1 MPIIEDMSVIDAE
14 FSDFLLYISS
24 EKGLALNT
32 IESYRRDIESFVK
45 HLALSNIEDF
55 RDVTHENIVSFLAT
69 LKAKGYASA
78 TLYRTFITIRV
89 LFRFLKR
96 EGVITTDITIYMA
109 APKQWDFIP
118 EVLTVEE
125 VEALIA
131 QPDITDRIG
140 SRDKAIIEILYS
152 SGLRVSELCSLSIYD
167 IDDTVI
173 RVKGKGGK
181 ERMVPIGT
189 KALEA
194 LDHYLLNHRG
204 EDADPAAPIFV
215 TKKGSRVDRTAIW
228 RMIKKYVRYADI
240 EKNVSPHTLRHSF
253 ATHLLDNG
261 ADLRVIQ
268 EMLGHA
274 TIATTDRYTHIS
286 NKHLTESFEAFSPSR
301 GSD

>member
-1 MPIIEDMSVIDAE
+1 
-14 FSDFLLYISS
+14 
-24 EKGLALNT
+24 
-32 IESYRRDIESFVK
+32 
-45 HLALSNIEDF
+45 
-55 RDVTHENIVSFLAT
+55 
-69 LKAKGYASA
+69 
-78 TLYRTFITIRV
+78 
-89 LFRFLKR
+89 
-96 EGVITTDITIYMA
+96 
-109 APKQWDFIP
+109 
-118 EVLTVEE
+118 
-125 VEALIA
+125 
-131 QPDITDRIG
+131 
-140 SRDKAIIEILYS
+140 
-152 SGLRVSELCSLSIYD
+152 
-167 IDDTVI
+167 
-173 RVKGKGGK
+173 
-181 ERMVPIGT
+181 MVPIGT